1 MGTLFALLIAF
12 FTFSTT
18 VVADDYSA
26 QNEQNT
32 EIQAIITDDI
42 HP

>member
-1 MGTLFALLIAF
+1 MGFLLMLLIAF

-18 VVADDYSA
+18 VIADDYSS
-26 QNEQNT
+26 QNEQNA